1 MHSKQN
7 TIRVFGQR
15 SIPSSFI
22 FRSSNPSAKD
32 SNQDEQREDSKKSP
46 RISFSDFLDKKL
58 HKSSVLAKTVKG
70 KSRPFWTPLGPP
82 SNGGGF
88 TDQQIEVQKE
98 KEERGSVLDDLVF
111 QQFKPTRVEKGDDV
125 ISVGD
130 GEKGDGMGPFSE
142 KQTSSSSF
150 GLGSSGDCAFGTST
164 TSSVIGSSHVGKV
177 GTSTVNDVPGSR
189 KRNLFGGGGQNHTA
203 RKPSLVLGVH
213 PSPNQ
218 KGRKESFNGNKKQRL
233 LYNHYANGSGW
244 WDCDMEGVDS
254 EEVGYGEIWEGV
266 GSTTFGGIEWH

>member
-7 TIRVFGQR
+7 TIRVLGQR

-32 SNQDEQREDSKKSP
+32 SNQDEQREDTKKSP

-58 HKSSVLAKTVKG
+58 HKSSVLPKTVKG

-88 TDQQIEVQKE
+88 TDHQIEVQKE
-98 KEERGSVLDDLVF
+98 KEERSSVLDDVVF

-130 GEKGDGMGPFSE
+130 GEKGDG
-142 KQTSSSSF
+142 
-150 GLGSSGDCAFGTST
+150 
-164 TSSVIGSSHVGKV
+164 SSHVGNV

-218 KGRKESFNGNKKQRL
+218 KGRKESFIGNKKQRP